1 MHEYRHKCWSL
12 IKLPLLISVM
22 AIGLSSCSVYTIN
35 KTDLEH
41 KLKPK
46 ENTHSSKKGLNVLTA
61 MHSKHY
67 VNAMDTVKCA
77 DAVGQVRTKKFTYDS
92 KITVVTNQNKA
103 IKFYAKTLYIY
114 NEQYLVG
121 ERTSLSLYGPN
132 YFLVKLSDISRI
144 EVKKPWL

>member
-22 AIGLSSCSVYTIN
+22 ALGLSNCTVYTIN
-35 KTDLEH
+35 KTDLER

-46 ENTHSSKKGLNVLTA
+46 ENSHTQKKGLNMLTA
-61 MHSKHY
+61 MHNKSY
-67 VNAMDTVKCA
+67 TNAIDTLKCA
-77 DAVGQVRTKKFTYDS
+77 DAVGQIRNKCFKYDS
-92 KITVVTNQNKA
+92 KITVVTNKNKA

-121 ERTSLSLYGPN
+121 ERTSLSIYGPN

-144 EVKKPWL
+144 EVKKPWF

>member
-22 AIGLSSCSVYTIN
+22 AMGLSNCTVYTIN
-35 KTDLEH
+35 KSDLEY

-46 ENTHSSKKGLNVLTA
+46 ENIYSSKKGLNLLTA
-61 MHSKHY
+61 MHSRSY
-67 VNAMDTVKCA
+67 TNAIDTLKCA
-77 DAVGQVRTKKFTYDS
+77 DNVGQVKTKRFNYDS
-92 KITVVTNQNKA
+92 KITVVTNQNKE
-103 IKFYAKTLYIY
+103 IGFYLKTLYIW

-121 ERTSLSLYGPN
+121 ERTTLSIYGSN

-144 EVKKPWL
+144 EVKKRWF